1 MTTDAKWA
9 QITELN
15 QRVKLKVAPS
25 LIQGVGVFALRD
37 IKEGEKLYLDHVP
50 TMYNLRIADFGKLE
64 DVVKQFLLERWP
76 QIVNGSM
83 FAYPDCRYSAFLN
96 HADEPNVSAVN
107 DVALQDIKAGEEITE
122 DYRLIN
128 SFEVV
133 FPWLDKKKEV

>member
-1 MTTDAKWA
+1 M
-9 QITELN
+9 
-15 QRVKLKVAPS
+15 KVGPS
-25 LIQGVGVFALRD
+25 LIQGVVVFALRD

-50 TMYNLRIADFGKLE
+50 TMYNLRIAVFGKLE